1 MPIADPDVLRLERAL
16 DDRLPRPRL
25 IGRAPATLLSAAER
39 WSAAVWSAAERLGPA
54 PPAAGA
60 IERGLR
66 LAARPVFVCGVHRSG
81 TTLVRD
87 LLDGHP
93 ALAVLPSEGSFFTTA
108 RPHLDR
114 LPPDERPAFMGREWV
129 RRLANPINQPPYWLL
144 GRSTADDAPYVRFAR
159 ALLGWWPVVRDR
171 LGDNLPIWPLAAVTL
186 AYLVWRDS
194 DVPPAVVRWVEK
206 TPTNE
211 QHLEHLTADCPFA
224 KVIHVVRDPLD
235 VFASRK
241 VLEER
246 SSGSLRHPGR
256 ILNDLAMSYRLA
268 AARATPDRYLV
279 VRYEDLA
286 DERGPTLD
294 RVAAFLEIERL
305 PILDRPTV
313 AGLAT
318 VPNTSFP
325 ETGSWWCERCGGTGP
340 VPRASLPRGSPVP
353 RATAASPGRTR
364 RESAPTPRRRSTVR
378 IVEAQPRAVLPSG
391 NVHKGQVG

>member
-25 IGRAPATLLSAAER
+25 TGRAPATLLSAAER

-87 LLDGHP
+87 LLDAHP

-318 VPNTSFP
+318 VPNTSSP
-325 ETGSWWCERCGGTGP
+325 ETGGKEPTRAGGGRPRGRVLTARDRDRLALIVGDAAEALGYRVPPVRSWWVRML
-340 VPRASLPRGSPVP
+340 ALPADRG
-353 RATAASPGRTR
+353 
-364 RESAPTPRRRSTVR
+364 
-378 IVEAQPRAVLPSG
+378 
-391 NVHKGQVG
+391 